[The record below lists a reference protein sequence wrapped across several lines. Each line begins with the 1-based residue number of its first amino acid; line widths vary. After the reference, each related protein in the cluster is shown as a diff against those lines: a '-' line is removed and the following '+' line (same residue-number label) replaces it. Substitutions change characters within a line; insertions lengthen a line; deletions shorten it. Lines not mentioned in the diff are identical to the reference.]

1 MLIDREREERVGK
14 WGRQRE
20 KLRVNLEKSKESEGG
35 FNFEEG
41 RKEGRK
47 DGDFEREREKSN
59 VRKIK
64 IFSI

>member
-1 MLIDREREERVGK
+1 MLIDREREGEIERK
-14 WGRQRE
+14 IE
-20 KLRVNLEKSKESEGG
+20 RVNLEKSKVSEGVLIL
-35 FNFEEG
+35 

>member
-1 MLIDREREERVGK
+1 MIIDRERERREGEVREIERK
-14 WGRQRE
+14 IE
-20 KLRVNLEKSKESEGG
+20 RVNLEKSKVSEGVLIL
-35 FNFEEG
+35 

>member
-1 MLIDREREERVGK
+1 MGEIERKIE
-14 WGRQRE
+14 
-20 KLRVNLEKSKESEGG
+20 RVNLEKSKVSEGVLIL
-35 FNFEEG
+35 

>member
-1 MLIDREREERVGK
+1 MGEIERKIERI
-14 WGRQRE
+14 
-20 KLRVNLEKSKESEGG
+20 NLEKNKESEGVLIL
-35 FNFEEG
+35 

-47 DGDFEREREKSN
+47 GGDFEREREKSN

>member
-1 MLIDREREERVGK
+1 MLIDREREGEVGEIERK
-14 WGRQRE
+14 IE
-20 KLRVNLEKSKESEGG
+20 RVNLEKSKVSEGVLIL
-35 FNFEEG
+35 